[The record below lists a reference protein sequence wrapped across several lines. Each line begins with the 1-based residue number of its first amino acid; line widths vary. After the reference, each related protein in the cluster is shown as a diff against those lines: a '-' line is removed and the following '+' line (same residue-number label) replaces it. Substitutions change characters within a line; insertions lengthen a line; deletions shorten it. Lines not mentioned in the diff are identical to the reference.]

1 MGAAE
6 YLQRYK
12 AQQAGQPAPEPTIS
26 ESIAPA
32 PTGGAA
38 AYLERYKAKEKG
50 QAEMQGE
57 PSITPEAP
65 AQQEDFNINVISE
78 GMKKGF
84 ADVAALPGYLVDA
97 TNWLMDQI
105 PGLDM
110 DADPIGGSKM
120 IREGWEKLL
129 MREPQERKT
138 TTEKYVGKVSE
149 FLGGSVIMGGAM
161 INKLLGAKATMAEIK
176 RAAILE
182 GTESTMAGLGAQW
195 QGDIFADAYGE
206 EYRFLGEL
214 SGAGMGTLTTAGG
227 AGIINLL
234 NKHGLKPELLMRV
247 LKTRGIDDVRA
258 LADDYGGAFARNRAR
273 KQVAAAIGENPNSSK
288 NIDRSLELGEEI
300 ENFKP
305 SPAQAAD
312 SPGMTAMQQ
321 SVDQKNVANIN
332 RAMKNELANVDAVQA
347 YYRRAFPEPAIKEFT
362 AKKVFKSTKNDIRM
376 EFRKIEQQQRELA
389 KTYGRKATEAG
400 GKRLRKIA
408 KEKMEVVR
416 KAKNAK
422 YDELYDA
429 ADELGVMDD
438 VSDIR
443 KLVVDIQADD
453 QYFFDTVPGVYKKIK
468 SLLSEGAESASGLVE
483 LPPGLTSKP
492 TANIASFRKIHSL
505 YREISREYNRALRV
519 DDGTKLFHLGGIKNT
534 LDDKLAKF
542 DDPVYGNFAKH
553 KGAVDTFYREE
564 YSNVFKQGLGA
575 EILGIGRNKPTP
587 EGLIVSRNILKKGT
601 SEGLDQFNKLYED
614 VPEAQLLL
622 RDGIMDAFSQK
633 TVKQGKLSQS
643 AVDTFMGDYKEV
655 LDKVPTTKAVFSHT
669 ETMLDNMAKRQQK
682 VNTRYKRFI
691 KQKANDEFKASPY
704 AKIAGYDDIDGAVE
718 YALTDKSAMRILLRS
733 MKSKEAKESLA
744 STFADHIMNQN
755 NPWQFLTDNE
765 ETLKPIFNQLKPAHY
780 NNLKN
785 VAEAMNILNRHSTIM
800 RLNPNKASIDQ
811 LQEAIGTSV
820 PSAFAQLRWA
830 ALYGKT
836 SLSYVGVDI
845 GSKYL
850 YKLHQ
855 GNVERLIE
863 EALYDPDLA
872 KLVSDITKLEKV
884 GLPPKMA
891 SRLGQW
897 AIEKGI
903 RATPRMAKSAAIAYD
918 QEQQANT
925 P

>member
-12 AQQAGQPAPEPTIS
+12 AQQAGQPAPKPTIT
-26 ESIAPA
+26 ESIAPE

-38 AYLERYKAKEKG
+38 AYLERFKAKQSG
-50 QAEMQGE
+50 QPAEE
-57 PSITPEAP
+57 TTAAPEAAPP
-65 AQQEDFNINVISE
+65 APDEDFNIGVVSE

-129 MREPQERKT
+129 LYSPQEPKT
-138 TTEKYVGKVSE
+138 ETEKYVGKASE
-149 FLGGSVIMGGAM
+149 FLGGSIIMGGAM
-161 INKLLGAKATMAEIK
+161 INKMLGAKATMAEIK
-176 RAAILE
+176 RATIYEAM
-182 GTESTMAGLGAQW
+182 ESTAAGLTSQW

-214 SGAGMGTLTTAGG
+214 SGATLGTLTTATG
-227 AGIINLL
+227 AGVVNLL
-234 NKHGLKPELLMRV
+234 RKHGLTPEPLMRA
-247 LKTRGIDDVRA
+247 LKVRGVDDARA
-258 LADDYGGAFARNRAR
+258 LANDYGGAYARNRAR
-273 KQVAAAIGENPNSSK
+273 REIASAIGENPNASR
-288 NIDRSLELGEEI
+288 NIDRTLELSDEI
-300 ENFKP
+300 EGFKP
-305 SPAQAAD
+305 SAAQAAD
-312 SPGMTAMQQ
+312 SPGMAAMQQ
-321 SVDQKNVANIN
+321 SIDSKNVANIN
-332 RAMKNELANVDAVQA
+332 RAMKNEMANTDAVEA
-347 YYRRAFPEPAIKEFT
+347 YYRAAFPEPSIRDFE
-362 AKKVFKSTKNDIRM
+362 AKKIFKSTQNDIRM
-376 EFRKIEQQQRELA
+376 EFRQIEKQQKGLA
-389 KTYGRKATEAG
+389 KAYGRKETEAAG
-400 GKRLRKIA
+400 RRLRNIA
-408 KEKMEVVR
+408 QEKMKVVR

-422 YDELYDA
+422 YDELYQA
-429 ADELGVMDD
+429 ADQMGVVDD

-468 SLLSEGAESASGLVE
+468 NLLSEGAESATGLVE

-492 TANIASFRKIHSL
+492 TANIASFRKMHSL
-505 YREISREYNRALRV
+505 YREISREYGRALKN
-519 DDGTKLFHLGGIKNT
+519 DDGVKLFHLGGIKNAM
-534 LDDKLAKF
+534 DDKLAKF
-542 DDPVYGNFAKH
+542 DDVVYGDFAKH
-553 KGAVDTFYREE
+553 KAAVDTFYRDE
-564 YSNVFKQGLGA
+564 YNNVFKQGLGA
-575 EILGIGRNKPTP
+575 QILGIGKNKQTP
-587 EGLIVSRNILKKGT
+587 EGLIISNNVLKKGT
-601 SEGLDQFNKLYED
+601 SQGLDQFNKLYED

-633 TVKQGKLSQS
+633 TIKQGKLSQS
-643 AVDTFMGDYKEV
+643 AIDNFMSDYKEV
-655 LDKVPTTKAVFSHT
+655 MDKVPTTKAVFSHT

-682 VNTRYKRFI
+682 LKVRVEQFGRKEVSR
-691 KQKANDEFKASPY
+691 Y
-704 AKIAGYDDIDGAVE
+704 AKLAGFDSVDAAVD
-718 YALTDKSAMRILLRS
+718 YALTDKGTMRILLRS
-733 MKSKEAKESLA
+733 MKSQDAKENLA
-744 STFADHIMNQN
+744 STFADHIMNQK
-755 NPWQFLTDNE
+755 NPWGFLKDND
-765 ETLKPIFNQLKPAHY
+765 ETLRPIFNQLKPGHY

-785 VAEAMNILNRHSTIM
+785 VAEAMDVLNRHSTVM
-800 RLNPNKASIDQ
+800 RLNPNKATTDQ
-811 LQEAIGTSV
+811 LQEMIGTSV

-836 SLSYVGVDI
+836 SMSYVGMDI

-850 YKLHQ
+850 FKLHQ
-855 GNVERLIE
+855 SNVERLIE
-863 EALYDPDLA
+863 DALYEPDLA

-897 AIEKGI
+897 AMERGI
-903 RATPRMAKSAAIAYD
+903 RATPRAAKAAAIAYD